1 MPGQYRG
8 PELVIQTPAPA
19 NSSTGFRATNGCKYH
34 HEYLA
39 VYEQLRQEWD
49 RRLQEGRGVHF
60 VVRQAV
66 WGHFPEWTS
75 TLEGNAP
82 TSWVQSNA
90 SQEIPQIPAVHPRC
104 GPVVYSPSKIPPHVR
119 NARQPESLST
129 RCVHQPFRCL
139 VVLTFRVWSLLDWIS
154 IFHGCPRATE
164 DLGYFCF

>member
-1 MPGQYRG
+1 MAHFMPPLLYVVSLTSDSISDKWASQSSWGLNRFIKSSITRRWVMEFVTFCNMPGQYRG

-19 NSSTGFRATNGCKYH
+19 NSSTGFRATDGCKYH

-39 VYEQLRQEWD
+39 VYEQLRQEWE

-82 TSWVQSNA
+82 TSWVQPNA
-90 SQEIPQIPAVHPRC
+90 SQEIPHIPAVHPRC
-104 GPVVYSPSKIPPHVR
+104 RPVVYSPSKIPHM
-119 NARQPESLST
+119 
-129 RCVHQPFRCL
+129 
-139 VVLTFRVWSLLDWIS
+139 
-154 IFHGCPRATE
+154 
-164 DLGYFCF
+164 